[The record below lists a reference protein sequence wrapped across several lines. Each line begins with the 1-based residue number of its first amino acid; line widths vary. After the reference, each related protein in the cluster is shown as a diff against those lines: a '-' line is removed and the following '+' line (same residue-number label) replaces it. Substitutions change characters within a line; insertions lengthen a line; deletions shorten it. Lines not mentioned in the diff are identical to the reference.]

1 MIPLGFV
8 TMMSYIFYSF
18 VKVTATGRGADLSTV
33 VPMMLK
39 IVFGFFLTIGST
51 FTAGMS
57 AIVPMEERKGGLRH
71 MMHLFGLN
79 SLEYFIGMAFA
90 DLLIV
95 FIPPAFC
102 SIILLIFDDIMA
114 NEHVPEFLPLFWIF
128 GCTLNIFSYLFSHLF
143 SNPETGIKY
152 ISLLYS
158 LGFFF
163 GPLVLWAILAA
174 ATSDEDLVSTG
185 YSIMFYTSPLFT
197 FWVSTLNISF
207 KSNEELEPWEIFG
220 MKPAGAFGCAILAI

>member
-1 MIPLGFV
+1 
-8 TMMSYIFYSF
+8 
-18 VKVTATGRGADLSTV
+18 
-33 VPMMLK
+33 
-39 IVFGFFLTIGST
+39 
-51 FTAGMS
+51 
-57 AIVPMEERKGGLRH
+57 

-79 SLEYFIGMAFA
+79 SLEYFIGMALA

-102 SIILLIFDDIMA
+102 SIILLIFDDIMS
-114 NEHVPEFLPLFWIF
+114 NEHLPEFLPLFWIF

-207 KSNEELEPWEIFG
+207 KSNEDLDAW
-220 MKPAGAFGCAILAI
+220 